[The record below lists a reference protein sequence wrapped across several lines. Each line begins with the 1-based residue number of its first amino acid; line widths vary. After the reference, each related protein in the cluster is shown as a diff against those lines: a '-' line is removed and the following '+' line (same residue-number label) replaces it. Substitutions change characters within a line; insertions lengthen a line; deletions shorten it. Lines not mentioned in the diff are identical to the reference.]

1 MIETVST
8 YDLKVGMYVAELD
21 RPWLGTP
28 FWFQGF
34 LVESDDQIRDLQACC
49 RSVRVDR
56 LLSLGAQYRRA
67 PHEPDPIRVARNPS
81 EDALAFLAIS
91 RQLRSGKP
99 LKRKLAVPPPV
110 DQDGRSRLDAELE
123 YVAPIADEVI
133 GAFEFLLESLKS
145 RGRYEVDRID
155 SLIGEMAQSVG
166 RNPDALLWLSHLRQR
181 DVPTYDHA
189 LSVSVHLMVFGRF
202 LSLQE
207 GHVKAMGVAGL
218 LQDVGKLQ
226 LDPATL
232 GKIEPLTEAEIAHV
246 RMHVH
251 HSLSLLGEHG
261 NLPAP
266 VRTIIAQHHERIDGS
281 GYPLGLHDNRLDIAS
296 QASGIVDSYCAM
308 IARRPYRDPLSPQGA
323 LERIR
328 QARGGAFADSL
339 VDQFLQCIGL
349 YPVGTLVELN
359 SGEVAVVIQQHRVRR
374 LQPKVLV
381 LLGPDKSLERYPRSI
396 DLLLSPAQP
405 SGEDYR
411 IVQALPPGSHGLDPR
426 DFFLD

>member
-1 MIETVST
+1 MIETVSSH
-8 YDLKVGMYVAELD
+8 DLKLGMYVAELD

-34 LVESDDQIRDLQACC
+34 LIEDDHQIADLQACC

-56 LLSLGAQYRRA
+56 LLSQGAQYRRA
-67 PHEPDPIRVARNPS
+67 PHEPDPVRIARNPS

-123 YVAPIADEVI
+123 YVAPIADEVMR
-133 GAFEFLLESLKS
+133 AFESLLGSLKS
-145 RGRYEVDRID
+145 RGRYEVNRID
-155 SLIGEMAQSVG
+155 GLIGEMAQSVG
-166 RNPDALLWLSHLRQR
+166 RNPDALLWLSYLRQR
-181 DVPTYDHA
+181 DMPTYDHA

-207 GHVKAMGVAGL
+207 PRIHAMGVAGL

-226 LDPATL
+226 LDQATL
-232 GKIEPLTEAEIAHV
+232 AKVEPLTDAEIAHV
-246 RMHVH
+246 RTHVDPG
-251 HSLSLLGEHG
+251 LALLDDQG

-266 VRTIIAQHHERIDGS
+266 VRTIIAQHHERVDGS
-281 GYPLGLHDNRLDIAS
+281 GYPLGLLEGRLDIAS
-296 QASGIVDSYCAM
+296 QASGMVDSYCAM
-308 IARRPYRDPLSPQGA
+308 IERRPYRDALSPQRA
-323 LERIR
+323 LEQI
-328 QARGGAFADSL
+328 QQMRGNAFADAL
-339 VDQFLQCIGL
+339 VDQFMQCIGL

-396 DLLLSPAQP
+396 DLLLSPTQP

>member
-34 LVESDDQIRDLQACC
+34 LIENDHQIVDLQACC

-56 LLSLGAQYRRA
+56 LLSQGAQYRRA
-67 PHEPDPIRVARNPS
+67 PLQPDPARIACNPS

-123 YVAPIADEVI
+123 YVAPIADEVM
-133 GAFEFLLESLKS
+133 GAFEFLLGTLKS
-145 RGRYEVDRID
+145 RGPYEVNRID

-181 DVPTYDHA
+181 DMPTYDHA

-207 GHVKAMGVAGL
+207 ARIQAMGVAGL
-218 LQDVGKLQ
+218 LQDIGKLQ

-232 GKIEPLTEAEIAHV
+232 GKVAPLSEAELAHV
-246 RMHVH
+246 RTHVD
-251 HSLSLLGEHG
+251 HSLSLLGDQG
-261 NLPAP
+261 NLPAS
-266 VRTIIAQHHERIDGS
+266 VRSIIAQHHERVDGS
-281 GYPLGLHDNRLDIAS
+281 GYPQGLLESRLDIAS
-296 QASGIVDSYCAM
+296 QASGMVDSYCAM
-308 IARRPYRDPLSPQGA
+308 IAHRPYRDALTPQGA
-323 LERIR
+323 LERIQHLR
-328 QARGGAFADSL
+328 AVDGGRE
-339 VDQFLQCIGL
+339 
-349 YPVGTLVELN
+349 PVLDE
-359 SGEVAVVIQQHRVRR
+359 RV
-374 LQPKVLV
+374 
-381 LLGPDKSLERYPRSI
+381 G
-396 DLLLSPAQP
+396 
-405 SGEDYR
+405 
-411 IVQALPPGSHGLDPR
+411 
-426 DFFLD
+426 